1 MFLTFKISFHLER
14 SNLSH
19 HARLKYHPALSLQVR
34 LHPVHSTPFKIYA
47 ALSFGI
53 TYKPRFHYH
62 LNGASLI
69 SLLVDKSIP
78 PVGALPCIFHAIVSP
93 SQARRNHRG
102 AVVSALR
109 HGGTGEGAGALAAT
123 FCGATVDKLTSLPET
138 TAGQLCTLA
147 RSRARS
153 ILLFIS

>member
-19 HARLKYHPALSLQVR
+19 HARLKYHPAFSLQVR

-47 ALSFGI
+47 ALSFDI

-69 SLLVDKSIP
+69 SWLIDKSIP
-78 PVGALPCIFHAIVSP
+78 LSAHCHAFFTLSFPP
-93 SQARRNHRG
+93 SQARQNHWEGGIRPASRRG
-102 AVVSALR
+102 
-109 HGGTGEGAGALAAT
+109 GGRALAAT